1 MDPLDNN
8 IGGASVTAI
17 QDYMNA
23 RVEKLSLLID
33 DQLQELG
40 GDQKLDYVALNRAVA
55 SAAMRLAS
63 TANPSTPTSPS
74 AMQR

>member
-1 MDPLDNN
+1 M
-8 IGGASVTAI
+8 
-17 QDYMNA
+17 
-23 RVEKLSLLID
+23 EKLSLLID

-63 TANPSTPTSPS
+63 TANPSASTSPF